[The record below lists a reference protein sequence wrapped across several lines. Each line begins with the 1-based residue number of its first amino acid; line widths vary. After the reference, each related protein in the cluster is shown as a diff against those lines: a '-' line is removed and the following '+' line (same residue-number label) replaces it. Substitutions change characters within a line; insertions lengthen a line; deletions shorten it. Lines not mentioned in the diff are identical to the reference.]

1 MGERED
7 ILAGLEKGVIEGEPE
22 KVVELAQRALAAG
35 IDPLDAINEGLIPGI
50 TEVGRRFECK
60 DYFLPELMMA
70 ADAMKK
76 GVTILEKEIAAGG
89 RKRESLATVALG
101 TVKGDIHDIGK
112 SIVGTLLSAHG
123 FDVIDLGVDVP
134 AERFL
139 EGVTDRGAG
148 VVAMSALLPTTMPY
162 MQRVIQELETR
173 GLRDKVKVIV
183 GGAPVTPEYARQIGA
198 DGYGDDA
205 VAAVRVLRE
214 LVSGQW

>member
-7 ILAGLEKGVIEGEPE
+7 ILGGLEQGVIEGEAGR
-22 KVVELAQRALAAG
+22 VVELANRVLALG
-35 IDPLDAINEGLIPGI
+35 LDPLDAINEGLVPGI

-76 GVTILEKEIAAGG
+76 GIAILEKEIGAGG
-89 RKRESLATVALG
+89 RKRQSLAVVALG

-123 FDVIDLGVDVP
+123 FEVLDLGVDVP
-134 AERFL
+134 VERFI
-139 EGVTDRGAG
+139 EGVESRGAD

-162 MQRVIQELETR
+162 MQRVIQELESR
-173 GLRDKVKVIV
+173 GLRERVKVVV
-183 GGAPVTPEYARQIGA
+183 GGAPVTPEYARHIGA

-205 VAAVRVLRE
+205 VGAVKVLRG
-214 LVSGQW
+214 LLGA